1 MSKCEEFLNA
11 VDYLIKNCREPYTM
25 SEDANAYYEALK
37 SSVDKPEKKEFT
49 DNGKMILRWL
59 REQPEG
65 GMYKSK
71 DIAEGIGINAKSVS
85 GAMRKLINGGY
96 VDKVGK
102 DPVLYTITPNG
113 INVNINEGEN

>member
-1 MSKCEEFLNA
+1 MSKCEEFLKA
-11 VDYLIKNCREPYTM
+11 VDYLMENCREPYTM
-25 SEDANAYYEALK
+25 SEEASAYYEALK

-49 DNGKMILRWL
+49 DNGKMILTWL

-65 GMYKSK
+65 GIYKSK

-96 VDKVGK
+96 VEKVGK
-102 DPVLYTITPNG
+102 DPVLYGITSSG
-113 INVNINEGEN
+113 FDVKFDDE